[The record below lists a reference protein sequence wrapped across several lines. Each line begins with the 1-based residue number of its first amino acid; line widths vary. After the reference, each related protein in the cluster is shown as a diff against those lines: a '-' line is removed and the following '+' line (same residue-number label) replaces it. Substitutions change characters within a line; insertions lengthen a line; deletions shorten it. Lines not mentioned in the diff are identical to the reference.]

1 MGSANNNNNN
11 DSGASIVPKWI
22 EAKLFETS
30 LKEVETE
37 FKEIIDFK
45 VDAALAPG
53 ENYATVMLKAEFV
66 IKLNDDST
74 KPISFMLKVG
84 HDSEFFR
91 EMMENH
97 NMFGAESGMYRDI
110 VPEMEQMYADVGV
123 SVNFGAKSYTLP
135 TQQPYILLENLK
147 ERGFRNVNRL
157 DGLDMDHVK
166 SVLQKMAQWHAASAV
181 RVATKGMYPEIY
193 LDGMLQPKMFD
204 IMKGFLDASSKIILE
219 CVKEYSNSD
228 TYYDEVIQ
236 IQNNLADA
244 VFKTAE
250 HKHDDSFKVL
260 NHGDAWSNNIMF
272 RYEEDTGKILDTY
285 FVDYQMPR
293 YASPAQDLLYFI
305 LSSAQYE
312 IKLKDFDYFI
322 SFYHRHLEENLKM
335 LKYPQ
340 KIPSLKELHLM
351 LYKDGIWG
359 YMTVTNVMA
368 AVLCD
373 PSENASLDNFVG
385 DSDAGLAFKRL
396 MYSNAR
402 YRKHME
408 AILPWLLN
416 RGLLDY

>member
-1 MGSANNNNNN
+1 MGSTNNNNNN
-11 DSGASIVPKWI
+11 DSVSSIVPKWI
-22 EAKLFETS
+22 EAKLFETT
-30 LKEVETE
+30 LKEVESE
-37 FKEIIDFK
+37 FKDIIDFK

-84 HDSEFFR
+84 HDTEFFR
-91 EMMENH
+91 EMMKNH
-97 NMFGAESGMYRDI
+97 DIFAAESGMYRDI
-110 VPEMEQMYADVGV
+110 VPEMEQIFADIGV
-123 SVNFGAKSYTLP
+123 SVKFGAKSYTLP
-135 TQQPYILLENLK
+135 IQQPYILLENLK
-147 ERGFRNVNRL
+147 EKGFRNANRL

-166 SVLQKMAQWHAASAV
+166 SVLQKMAQWHAASAA
-181 RVATKGMYPEIY
+181 RVATKGMYPEVY
-193 LDGMLQPKMFD
+193 NH
-204 IMKGFLDASSKIILE
+204 GFLHPKSFDLLKGIFDAASKILLQ
-219 CVKEYSNSD
+219 CLKEYSNSNM
-228 TYYDEVIQ
+228 YYEKVRH
-236 IQNNLADA
+236 IQNNLAEA
-244 VFKTAE
+244 IFKSSE
-250 HKHDDSFKVL
+250 HQHDDDFKVL
-260 NHGDAWSNNIMF
+260 NHGDAWVNNIMF
-272 RYEEDTGKILDTY
+272 SYEEATGKILDTY

-293 YASPAQDLLYFI
+293 YASPAQDLIYFI

-312 IKLKDFDYFI
+312 IKLKEFDFFI
-322 SFYHRHLEENLKM
+322 AFYHRHLEENLKM
-335 LKYPQ
+335 LKYPK
-340 KIPSLKELHLM
+340 KIPSLRDIHLM
-351 LYKDGIWG
+351 LYRDGIWG

-385 DSDAGLAFKRL
+385 DSDAGLAFKRQ